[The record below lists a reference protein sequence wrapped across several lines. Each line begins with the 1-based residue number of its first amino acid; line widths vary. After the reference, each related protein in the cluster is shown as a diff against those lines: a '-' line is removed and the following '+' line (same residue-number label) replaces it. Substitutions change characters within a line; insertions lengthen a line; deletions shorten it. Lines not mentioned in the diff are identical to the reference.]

1 MVVPSTAGNR
11 LAPSRVKSKLDVAP
25 SEHSV
30 ARYIA
35 LFVRFVNIS
44 AARRREDAEEK
55 GVEVAR

>member
-1 MVVPSTAGNR
+1 MVVRSTAGNR
-11 LAPSRVKSKLDVAP
+11 LAPSRVKSKLAVAP
-25 SEHSV
+25 SERSV

-44 AARRREDAEEK
+44 AARRREDTEGK

>member
-25 SEHSV
+25 SERSV